1 MREYVIGGALAFVL
15 NLAFFLLGVQ
25 VGCIWGANEMK
36 YQLTPHPR
44 FDASDEQQSF
54 PLETAGM
61 RSVLEQTDAE
71 KEEKTEDEK

>member
-36 YQLTPHPR
+36 YQLTPRPT
-44 FDASDEQQSF
+44 FNDEDKS
-54 PLETAGM
+54 EM
-61 RSVLEQTDAE
+61 RSILEPV
-71 KEEKTEDEK
+71 TEGGSHE

>member
-1 MREYVIGGALAFVL
+1 MREYFIGGALAFLLYFAV
-15 NLAFFLLGVQ
+15 FLLGVQ

-44 FDASDEQQSF
+44 FDASDELQSF

-61 RSVLEQTDAE
+61 QSVLEQSDAE